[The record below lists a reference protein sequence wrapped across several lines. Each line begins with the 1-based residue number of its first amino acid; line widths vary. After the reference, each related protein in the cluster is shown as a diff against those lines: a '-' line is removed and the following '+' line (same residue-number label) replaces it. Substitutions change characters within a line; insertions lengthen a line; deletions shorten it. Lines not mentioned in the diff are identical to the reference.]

1 MTPEDLELFKKH
13 MPLYESYKK
22 HAFIRNYDKEVYTEM
37 IHLYTTYVSPKHN
50 FSHWCSSCRME
61 LVNYL
66 YGWFTNEQQTTWYRE
81 QEEMLAIL
89 NAEAEVSFTLETL
102 EAFSNIDKMMGE
114 MELTR
119 AKRGRKP
126 KNT

>member
-1 MTPEDLELFKKH
+1 MTPEDFQLFKKH

>member
-37 IHLYTTYVSPKHN
+37 IHLYTTYVNPKHN

-66 YGWFTNEQQTTWYRE
+66 YGWFTNEENTTWYR
-81 QEEMLAIL
+81 QQKEES
-89 NAEAEVSFTLETL
+89 AEVWEDDTYRYEQKEGFVLKTS
-102 EAFSNIDKMMGE
+102 K
-114 MELTR
+114 
-119 AKRGRKP
+119 KRK
-126 KNT
+126 KT